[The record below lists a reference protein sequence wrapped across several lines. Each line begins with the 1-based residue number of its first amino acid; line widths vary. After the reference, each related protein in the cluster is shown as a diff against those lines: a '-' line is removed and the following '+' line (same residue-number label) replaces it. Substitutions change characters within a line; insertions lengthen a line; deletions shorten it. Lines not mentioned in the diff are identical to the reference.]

1 MSNDLKFLHVIKDKI
16 ATKTRMHLENDIMA
30 AWGTKE
36 DLEQFI
42 QLLVDHPDVR
52 LDEQDVW
59 NYIDSIK
66 TVHDMRM
73 QVLMDTFS
81 QAHHLDGYGTA
92 EEVQACQR
100 EINETQEV
108 QQKKKKGEK
117 NK

>member
-1 MSNDLKFLHVIKDKI
+1 MSNDLRFLHVIKDKI

-81 QAHHLDGYGTA
+81 QAHHLDGYGTE

-100 EINETQEV
+100 EINEAQEV
-108 QQKKKKGEK
+108 QQKKKKGKK